1 MSQTSPDNSNAE
13 HRDSPSDQE
22 MDTDT
27 VKTAGRGFLIITA
40 AKVWFLLT
48 SAVIQLGLPILFG
61 SPEQF
66 GIFKIVTEWVGW
78 INMVM
83 ITGTLHAVSKLIS
96 EQPQRARVIVNMA
109 IKMQCLLAVPIA
121 GLYALGSPLIA
132 EHWYDAADTLTPL
145 MQLSALIILFY
156 GFYAIFVGYFN
167 GLKQFPRQATLDF
180 TFSTV
185 KLIGI
190 VGLVLLGFGVWG
202 AVAGFVGAAGVIFV
216 IAAVWVIRRMRRRTD
231 QTEPEDKDEAKK
243 AFRRLLSY
251 LVLIML
257 YTFAL
262 NGLMRIDLLVLP
274 GVAGDVPSHLVGMED
289 LFELMSNTFAGL
301 YGAVLNIARI
311 PYQGVI
317 AVTFIIF
324 PLISESTFEEDRERT
339 QEYIRSTL
347 RYCIIMI
354 GVGAMLLAFNADAIV
369 GGLYAEV
376 YGHAAL
382 ALAVLSV
389 AIIFFAL
396 LYVTTTMIIGSGH
409 PKVAFGIMAAS
420 LGISGVL
427 NYVFVRRVHE
437 ETVADFEPV
446 SAPTFEGEQAP
457 QVVAGAV
464 DAASARADFAWP
476 WIVESTNYLQSAS
489 IATLI
494 AMFTGFVLSLL
505 WLWYKFGAQPPWMT
519 LLRIGLV
526 GVVLWGIDMLVDLPV
541 EMVIDH
547 GNLAFLAMVVAK
559 MTVMG
564 IVALAVLIAGR
575 EFTQTDWE
583 RLKAVI
589 SRDDGD
595 DDENDEDSEDG
606 EDGEDGDIDAD
617 APGAGR

>member
-1 MSQTSPDNSNAE
+1 MSEQIDDENLDEASA
-13 HRDSPSDQE
+13 SDAGDE
-22 MDTDT
+22 MDSDT

-48 SAVIQLGLPILFG
+48 SAVIQLGLPILI

-66 GIFKIVTEWVGW
+66 GVFKIVTEWVGW

-96 EQPQRARVIVNMA
+96 EQPKRARAVVNMA
-109 IKMQCLLAVPIA
+109 VKMQCMLAVPIA
-121 GLYALGSPLIA
+121 VVYALGSPLIA
-132 EHWYDAADTLTPL
+132 EHWYDAAESLAPL

-190 VGLVLLGFGVWG
+190 IGLVLLGFGVGG
-202 AVAGFVGAAGVIFV
+202 AIAGFVGAAGFIFV
-216 IAAVWVIRRMRRRTD
+216 VATVWVVGRMRRRTD
-231 QTEPEDKDEAKK
+231 QTEPEDKEEAKE
-243 AFRRLLSY
+243 AFGRLLSY

-274 GVAGDVPSHLVGMED
+274 GIVGDAPAHLQGMD
-289 LFELMSNTFAGL
+289 DVFELMSNTFAGL

-324 PLISESTFEEDRERT
+324 PLISEATFQQDQERT
-339 QEYIRSTL
+339 QEYIHSTL

-354 GVGAMLLAFNADAIV
+354 AVGAFLLAFNADAIV
-369 GGLYAEV
+369 GGLLPEV
-376 YGHAAL
+376 YGRASL
-382 ALAVLSV
+382 ALGVMSV

-396 LYVTTTMIIGSGH
+396 LYVTSTMIIGSGD
-409 PKVAFGIMAAS
+409 PKVAFGIMATS

-427 NYVFVRRVHE
+427 NYVFVRRVHD
-437 ETVADFEPV
+437 ETMEGFDPVASP
-446 SAPTFEGEQAP
+446 AP
-457 QVVAGAV
+457 QDGDAAAVVAGAV
-464 DAASARADFAWP
+464 DKASAHADFAGP
-476 WIVESTNYLQSAS
+476 WVVESTQYLVWAS
-489 IATLI
+489 TATLI
-494 AMFTGFVLSLL
+494 AMFTGFILSLA
-505 WLWYKFGAQPPWMT
+505 WLWYRFGAQPPWMT
-519 LLRIGLV
+519 IGRIGLV
-526 GVVLWGIDMLVDLPV
+526 AVVLWGIDMLIDLPV
-541 EMVIDH
+541 EMVAEQGRI
-547 GNLAFLAMVVAK
+547 LFLAMVVGK
-559 MTVMG
+559 MTAMG
-564 IVALAVLIAGR
+564 VVALIVLWAAR
-575 EFTQTDWE
+575 EFDERDWE

-589 SRDDGD
+589 SRDDDED
-595 DDENDEDSEDG
+595 DDSEEVGGETGEVETREG
-606 EDGEDGDIDAD
+606 EDEV
-617 APGAGR
+617 